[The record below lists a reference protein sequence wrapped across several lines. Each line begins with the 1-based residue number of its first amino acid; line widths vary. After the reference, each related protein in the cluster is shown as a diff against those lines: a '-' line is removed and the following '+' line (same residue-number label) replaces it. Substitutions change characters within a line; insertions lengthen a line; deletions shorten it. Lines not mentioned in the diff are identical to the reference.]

1 MDDSFAFR
9 TTVPIRRR
17 PDPLLVKAAI
27 ALGVVALL
35 VGIFASWVASS
46 ERRSFSRADRRDG
59 ALTSE
64 VTVDDVG
71 DEGALGT
78 VGEVGD
84 VPATLATP
92 TDGDAQEALDVAVA
106 TARAIYGSDGS
117 FLAAGPAQL
126 SAVRPEYVF
135 VDGPST
141 MPRIVSVAAEK
152 DLFAAAV
159 AGADGSCLWTR
170 IAADGS
176 TVTGSASECTGSTA
190 LRAIP
195 NGGPVRS

>member
-27 ALGVVALL
+27 ALGIVALL

-46 ERRSFSRADRRDG
+46 ERRSFARADHRDG
-59 ALTSE
+59 LPSE
-64 VTVDDVG
+64 VRVDDVG
-71 DEGALGT
+71 DAGAMGA

-84 VPATLATP
+84 VPSTLATP
-92 TDGDAQEALDVAVA
+92 TDGDAQEALDVAA
-106 TARAIYGSDGS
+106 TAARAIYGSDGS

-152 DLFAAAV
+152 DLWAAAV
-159 AGADGSCLWTR
+159 AGADGSCVWTR

-176 TVTGSASECTGSTA
+176 TVTGTASECTGSTA
-190 LRAIP
+190 MRAIP
-195 NGGPVRS
+195 NGGPASA

>member
-1 MDDSFAFR
+1 MDNSFAFR

-46 ERRSFSRADRRDG
+46 ERRSFARADRRDG
-59 ALTSE
+59 LTSE
-64 VTVDDVG
+64 VRVDDVG
-71 DEGALGT
+71 GEGVVGT

-92 TDGDAQEALDVAVA
+92 TDGDAQAALDVAA
-106 TARAIYGSDGS
+106 AAARAIYGSDGS
-117 FLAAGPAQL
+117 FLAAGPGQL

-152 DLFAAAV
+152 DLWAAAV
-159 AGADGSCLWTR
+159 AGADGSCAWTR

-176 TVTGSASECTGSTA
+176 AVTGTASECTGSTA

-195 NGGPVRS
+195 SGGPVPS